1 MGSETVIR
9 ITLLCEDHQMH
20 TFACRFLYRRN
31 FRARQVISLPCPQRG
46 SGEQRVRK
54 HFPTA
59 LRAVRG
65 RKHAFLVVMIDADSG
80 STKNRRDQL
89 ARECRQQG
97 VAVPTEEDRV
107 LVAVP
112 RRNIE
117 TWFAYLAGR
126 DVDETTRYPRLPRE
140 NDCKP
145 LADALY
151 DMCHVA
157 QQLREPAPPSLL
169 ETCRVYPRLK
179 R

>member
-1 MGSETVIR
+1 MGSETVIQ
-9 ITLLCEDHQMH
+9 ITLLCEDRQMH
-20 TFACRFLYRRN
+20 AFARRFLHHRK
-31 FRARQVISLPCPQRG
+31 FRGRQVSSFPCPLRG
-46 SGEQRVRK
+46 SGEQWVRK
-54 HFPTA
+54 HFPIE
-59 LRAVRG
+59 LEAVRK
-65 RKHAFLVVMIDADSG
+65 RQHAFLVVMIDADSG

-117 TWFAYLAGR
+117 TWFAYLAGH
-126 DVDETTRYPRLPRE
+126 DVDETTRYPRLSRE